1 MEWNDLL
8 GTLGLIPL
16 VKKDIV
22 KGNVSK
28 KNQNEIKKTIT
39 KGMRMGMMMQYMAME

>member
-1 MEWNDLL
+1 MEKGVIFLKMEWNDLL

-28 KNQNEIKKTIT
+28 KN
-39 KGMRMGMMMQYMAME
+39 